1 MAAAG
6 RGAPGVSVILLKFVH
21 IVAIALWSV
30 GILCLPFLYVQRRGL
45 AGDDLH
51 RLHNFTRFLYI
62 RLVSPA
68 AFVAIAFGIALIFVQ
83 ATFQPWF
90 SVKLA
95 LVGLLVIIH
104 VMNGL
109 MILRLF
115 EPGQSYPFWRFVVV
129 TLLTTSV
136 IAGILIVVL
145 GRPEWSPEGWVDT
158 LFAPGALGGVLP
170 DFIAWWR

>member
-1 MAAAG
+1 MSL
-6 RGAPGVSVILLKFVH
+6 VLLKFVH
-21 IVAIALWSV
+21 IFAISLWSV
-30 GILCLPFLYVQRRGL
+30 GLLCLPFLYLQRRKL
-45 AGDDLH
+45 ADTELF

-62 RLVSPA
+62 RFVSPA
-68 AFVAIAFGIALIFVQ
+68 AFIAIAFGIALIFMQ
-83 ATFQPWF
+83 QTFEPWF

-115 EPGQSYPFWRFVVV
+115 EPGQSYPYWRFLLV
-129 TLLTTSV
+129 TGLTTIV
-136 IAGILIVVL
+136 LAGILTVVL
-145 GRPEWSPEGWVDT
+145 GRPEWSAAEWMDT
-158 LFAPGALGGVLP
+158 LFVPGALGEMLP

>member
-1 MAAAG
+1 
-6 RGAPGVSVILLKFVH
+6 VSLILVKFVH
-21 IVAIALWSV
+21 ITAIALWSV
-30 GILCLPFLYVQRRGL
+30 GLLCLPFLYLQRRKL
-45 AGDDLH
+45 ADEELY

-62 RLVSPA
+62 RFVSPG
-68 AFVAIAFGIALIFVQ
+68 AFIAIAFGIALIFMQ
-83 ATFQPWF
+83 QTFEPWF

-115 EPGQSYPFWRFVVV
+115 EPGQSYPHWRFLAV
-129 TLLTTSV
+129 TGLTTV
-136 IAGILIVVL
+136 VLAGILAVVL
-145 GRPEWSPEGWVDT
+145 GRPEWSAAGWMDE
-158 LFAPGALGGVLP
+158 LFVPGALGQMLP

>member
-1 MAAAG
+1 M
-6 RGAPGVSVILLKFVH
+6 SVILLKFVH
-21 IVAIALWSV
+21 IFAIALWSV
-30 GILCLPFLYVQRRGL
+30 GLLCLPFLYLQRRKL
-45 AGDDLH
+45 VDTELY

-62 RLVSPA
+62 RFVSPA
-68 AFVAIAFGIALIFVQ
+68 AFIAIAFGIALIFMQ
-83 ATFQPWF
+83 ETFEPWF

-115 EPGQSYPFWRFVVV
+115 EPGQSYPFWRFMTV
-129 TLLTTSV
+129 TVLTITV
-136 IAGILIVVL
+136 IASILVVVL
-145 GRPEWSPEGWVDT
+145 GRPEWSAAGWIEE
-158 LFAPGALGGVLP
+158 LFVPGALGEMLP

>member
-1 MAAAG
+1 M
-6 RGAPGVSVILLKFVH
+6 SVILLKFVH

-30 GILCLPFLYVQRRGL
+30 GLLSLPFLYLQRRKL
-45 AGDDLH
+45 ADTDLY

-62 RLVSPA
+62 RFVSPA
-68 AFVAIAFGIALIFVQ
+68 AFIAIAFGIVLIFMQ
-83 ATFQPWF
+83 ETFEPWF

-95 LVGLLVIIH
+95 LVGMLVIIH

-115 EPGQSYPFWRFVVV
+115 EPGKRYPYWRFVAVTV
-129 TLLTTSV
+129 LTLLV
-136 IAGILIVVL
+136 IAGILAVVL
-145 GRPEWSPEGWVDT
+145 GRPEWSAADWIDA
-158 LFAPGALGGVLP
+158 LFVPGALGEMLP